1 MDCSRGYIEVQAV
14 DDCCG
19 ADGIRW
25 QINCQTRWDTFSL
38 DMKDGQLTIGVK
50 AATAKVS
57 AAEQVVKRN
66 LIIKSIKLTTPEGRE
81 IMGRVLDTPQRTM
94 SLSTAG
100 MKKGQYQIEIT
111 DVDGNVHRGRFG
123 I

>member
-1 MDCSRGYIEVQAV
+1 MTV
-14 DDCCG
+14 
-19 ADGIRW
+19 
-25 QINCQTRWDTFSL
+25 
-38 DMKDGQLTIGVK
+38 
-50 AATAKVS
+50 
-57 AAEQVVKRN
+57 AE
-66 LIIKSIKLTTPEGRE
+66 LTTPEGRE